1 MNISKRDYKD
11 KKPADAIENLERLA
25 MFALVLAIGSVVVL
39 CWALAT
45 SGFDCAKELL
55 LLFGN

>member
-11 KKPADAIENLERLA
+11 KKLADAIENLERLA